1 MVTWLGVNQE
11 FGYIRRALR
20 CRLSISKLCLA
31 LIAVVASPP
40 TLSAAQT
47 NELLPEIDL
56 YYRLN
61 SDVRVYFQAKETR
74 EGGLPVTAE
83 IGPSVEIYLK
93 RLSRLIDTMAFDKD
107 DSKTKLLLFS
117 LGYRYLPY
125 PNAPS
130 TNRFEPYITINVGT
144 KGRFMISD
152 KNRADLDWQ
161 NGDLSWHY
169 RNRITVERPFKHQ
182 NYTLSPYVSAEFWYT
197 SEYEKWS
204 TVSIFAGCLLPLG
217 RHFDFVPY
225 YEHQN
230 NTGKKPNEQLNQFGP
245 VLRIWF

>member
-1 MVTWLGVNQE
+1 MSQG
-11 FGYIRRALR
+11 FGYARRALR
-20 CRLSISKLCLA
+20 CRLSIFRLCLA
-31 LIAVVASPP
+31 LVAVAASLP
-40 TLSAAQT
+40 TSSAAQVDQ
-47 NELLPEIDL
+47 LLPEIDV
-56 YYRLN
+56 YHKLN

-117 LGYRYLPY
+117 AGYRYLPY
-125 PNAPS
+125 PDAAPA
-130 TNRFEPYITINVGT
+130 NRFEPYITVNVGA
-144 KGRFMISD
+144 KSRFLISD

-169 RNRITVERPFKHQ
+169 RNRIGVERPFKVR
-182 NYTLSPYVSAEFWYT
+182 NYTLSPFVSAEFWYT
-197 SEYEKWS
+197 SQYEKWS

-217 RHFDFVPY
+217 NHFDFVPY

-230 NTGKKPNEQLNQFGP
+230 NTGKKPNQQLNQFGP

>member
-1 MVTWLGVNQE
+1 VSQG
-11 FGYIRRALR
+11 FGYTRRARR
-20 CRLSISKLCLA
+20 CRLSIPWLCLA
-31 LIAVVASPP
+31 LVAVVASLP

-47 NELLPEIDL
+47 NELLPEIDV
-56 YYRLN
+56 YYKFN
-61 SDVRVYFQAKETR
+61 SNVRVVFQTKETR

-93 RLSRLIDTMAFDKD
+93 RLGRLVDTMAFDKD

-117 LGYRYLPY
+117 AGYRYLPY
-125 PNAPS
+125 PSAPS
-130 TNRFEPYITINVGT
+130 AQRFEPYIIINVGT
-144 KGRFMISD
+144 WGSFSISD

-161 NGDLSWHY
+161 NRNLDWHY
-169 RNRITVERPFKHQ
+169 RNKITVERPFKRR
-182 NYTLSPYVSAEFWYT
+182 NYNLAPYVSAEFWYT
-197 SEYEKWS
+197 SQYEKWS

-217 RHFDFVPY
+217 KHFDFVPY

-230 NTGKKPNEQLNQFGP
+230 NNGKKPNQVLNQFGP